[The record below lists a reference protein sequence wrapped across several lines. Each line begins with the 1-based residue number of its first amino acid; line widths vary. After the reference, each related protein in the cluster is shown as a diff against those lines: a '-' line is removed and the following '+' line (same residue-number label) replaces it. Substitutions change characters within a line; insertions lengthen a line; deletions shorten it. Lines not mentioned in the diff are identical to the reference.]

1 MTISPVDANS
11 EIKKLCE
18 QIKRL
23 VPPNKPKDPTGA
35 FNLFISTLENEKK
48 VDKHEL
54 DSIHRAY
61 NYFNCLI
68 AMPQDQV
75 PDAGLG
81 AGPTAG
87 LGAAGAAGL
96 GAAGAA
102 YPISLVNEAIPKS
115 PLAPLDVAIQREM
128 IEILLGLV

>member
-11 EIKKLCE
+11 EIKKLCQ

-35 FNLFISTLENEKK
+35 FNLFISDLEKK

-68 AMPQDQV
+68 AMPQEQS
-75 PDAGLG
+75 PGDASP
-81 AGPTAG
+81 AGPLAASPAG
-87 LGAAGAAGL
+87 PLAASPAGPLAAGPVGDDK
-96 GAAGAA
+96 
-102 YPISLVNEAIPKS
+102 SVKEVN
-115 PLAPLDVAIQREM
+115 PLDVATQREM
-128 IEILLGLV
+128 IEILLTLVKND

>member
-11 EIKKLCE
+11 EIKKLCQ

-35 FNLFISTLENEKK
+35 FNLFISDLEKK

-68 AMPQDQV
+68 AMPQEQS
-75 PDAGLG
+75 PGDASP
-81 AGPTAG
+81 AGPLAASPAG
-87 LGAAGAAGL
+87 PLAAGPVGDDK
-96 GAAGAA
+96 
-102 YPISLVNEAIPKS
+102 SVKEVN
-115 PLAPLDVAIQREM
+115 PLDVATQREM
-128 IEILLGLV
+128 IEILLTLVKND